1 MEYVSSYKIHILD
14 SHENTVTKTIVF
26 SHDTTDAV
34 IYPDDSIETVKLK
47 ISKAITGSDIENYAI
62 SPESMYLFGRQF
74 IPASEFT
81 IEKIY
86 QEITKHDTR
95 ELTRPRVQAYLD
107 NYSISMI
114 IPEDQVNMNEF
125 LEKVLEHILSSKLDG
140 SLRYVPIGFQ
150 YNIRGQTERDTTFPV
165 NPYLCSPEI
174 LHEFQEGGVATTS
187 ILIPHDHHLLLK
199 YLPLFQ
205 NEMYV
210 CFSKNIVP
218 EYSKYYFP
226 KNLGSESH
234 TMKLMRNHEMK
245 DPTVDF
251 FYKIAQH
258 PVIIPRLEKYIKSF
272 TIVMLNRIR
281 IPLDIIFKNISANA
295 STPVIM
301 YNPGKNKEN
310 ILRLFSLRTTNSGRR
325 IPVLTKR
332 QITDFTKFSKRQ
344 TVTFLLPK
352 KDGSVIDEK
361 DKDQILAAD
370 YELYV
375 KLNSS
380 GEIQIHC
387 ENRIGSVDDL
397 NRILRSKLNPLLL
410 YLNAFLEKS
419 GYTIQLFDEIGSMN
433 IGIKHFHEQW
443 IVSGVSKP
451 VQSFSILKEIPCIRN
466 IFDVYDDVGGLGG
479 GSENDDDDSN
489 EIVLRYKRMYNDME
503 GQGQL
508 IKEFKHMKKTNKLI
522 IEALIINYRMSFQQA
537 SARLDKYTNEEEERI
552 WAKSPNKEFF
562 FPIQFHFD
570 NQQMIIDIYKYCRDC
585 GGSLDV
591 RGLNIHGIEEYT
603 VGPKMRIH
611 KRRQHSTPSTNHI
624 VEIPRYAH
632 IELLRMYVQSILQ
645 IVLRLSK
652 ISIPVFCEKMVF
664 ESETV
669 AEEPELLPEPTFTEE
684 GEDQDVEEYVEEED
698 EEEGEEEEED
708 EEEEDD
714 DDGFLFGGVKKK
726 KYKTKLDRLKDA
738 DSNLFFT
745 STKGTN
751 EESYGRICQKDH
763 QPIVLNQEEYDA
775 TLEAT
780 PDLKAI
786 HYATTP
792 NKKLWYTCPKY
803 WCSITNQIL
812 TEEEYNQGVCK
823 DYVEISK
830 YNNPSFE
837 DSTKH
842 PHPEGHCL
850 PCCFKGDVTTKTL
863 HKDRILKCQQGNQ
876 ETSVSDTGPGD
887 NTTRIFKEDRNILKY
902 SSNPP
907 LTQGRWGLL
916 PKAVQYFLNVDYSK
930 MVVNTANSTKIVQNQ
945 SCFLLYGIEHPK
957 RQSFLGLFA
966 EIYSY
971 KNKLKSTV
979 TTQEL
984 RKLLVNKIT
993 LDRFLHCQN
1002 GSFPSVFGVNT
1013 RSPSAPPLKTYSN
1026 TQFYKTIDM
1035 NNPVQLAFL
1044 EKIISSFENFISFLS
1059 DTQTTIDHMYL
1070 WELLAGDFPELIPGG
1085 CNLVILEL
1093 SQEDG
1098 MIDYLCPPSEIS
1110 VFNTRK
1116 ETFFILKRDQY
1127 YEPIYQY
1134 MDYNGKNIVVTKGF
1148 FLEKTVPYS
1157 SMRRILELMDSS
1169 MHKYC
1174 LPIHDYQE
1182 ESNNTTTKSMDKYNL
1197 SASQIQIILHKF
1209 NYTIHS
1215 QVWNTQ
1221 GKIVGFYIS
1230 RNNNEKLGIF
1240 IPCFPSGILVD
1251 SPYPIIYIQPDGKR
1265 AYVPSSPQKEAK
1277 LPNEFGSTTNIS
1289 LWKSYK
1295 TTLVRLNSVIEDTN
1309 REIMCEPIYK
1319 IIDTKSGKVTGIMT
1333 ETTQFIPIFPHETP
1347 VEDELKSLSRTN
1359 DIESDQTLTLQKD
1372 GDIDRKNTIRKISLE
1387 SQFYQVFR
1395 STIRLYL
1402 NHYNSRLEK
1411 KSILENIQR
1420 YNEGVR
1426 LGNSDYTQYLKD
1438 ITVMLRT
1445 ISKNHVDFV
1454 EYSLEDLDMFM
1465 TSNTSISEC
1474 SQDRPDTDITA
1485 CKNGKI
1491 MIPKYNLLYDND
1503 KSAEVS
1509 GKDHSNKNIYY
1520 LRLADELL
1528 RYQRIQ
1534 LFMFQSQTFLNISA
1548 GMTEYSLLPTEILL
1562 LESFLTEDYFREMI
1576 PFNTSEYIHQTNY
1589 DTAEPAFMTNRTVNP
1604 ILSLEDQS
1612 QMIRQIP
1619 EQIQRDFVESA
1630 CILKKGTKD
1639 NFVEGNERSIWKQ
1652 AFPKSTREIFFQ
1664 GSPPSCTFAVVMNMI
1679 KMSGMESKT
1688 LPEIKKILWEAYQ
1701 PFLKDALL
1709 KNKILYTLKEQ
1720 FKKKLLE
1727 STDLETAIM
1736 TEDYFVTDLDLWVLA
1751 TYLDIPVILFS
1762 IKQIKMVSVDH
1773 WLYLNT
1779 HSIKS
1784 IGNDQ
1789 EIVEDVSSIYR
1800 PILFIRS
1807 PLSVSEVGAGPSYSL
1822 IESAFTYDQLGIMA
1836 NKIEEGIRNRT
1847 NQVISLERFLQEKI
1861 VVVTKKKTGK
1871 PRGGRS

>member
-1 MEYVSSYKIHILD
+1 MEHVSSYKIHLLD
-14 SHENTVTKTIVF
+14 SPENTVTKTMMF
-26 SHDTTDAV
+26 SRDEANEENASMM
-34 IYPDDSIETVKLK
+34 IYPDDSIEIVKLK
-47 ISKAITGSDIENYAI
+47 ISKAITGSDVVNYSI

-81 IEKIY
+81 IEKMY
-86 QEITKHDTR
+86 QEITRHDTR
-95 ELTRPRVQAYLD
+95 ELTIPRVQAYLD
-107 NYSISMI
+107 NYSISMVMPASKASI
-114 IPEDQVNMNEF
+114 NEF
-125 LEKVLEHILSSKLDG
+125 LEKVQEHIQSSKLG
-140 SLRYVPIGFQ
+140 GALRYTPLGFQ
-150 YNIRGQTERDTTFPV
+150 YNVRGQTERDTTFPV
-165 NPYLCSPEI
+165 NPYRCTSEI

-187 ILIPHDHHLLLK
+187 ILLPYDHHLLLK

-205 NEMYV
+205 NEIYV
-210 CFSKNIVP
+210 CFFKNILP
-218 EYSKYYFP
+218 EHSKYYFP
-226 KNLGSESH
+226 KNLGTESH
-234 TMKLMRNHEMK
+234 TMKLLKNHETK

-251 FYKIAQH
+251 FYKIAQN
-258 PVIIPRLEKYIKSF
+258 PVTIPRLEKYIKSF
-272 TIVMLNRIR
+272 TIVLLNRIR
-281 IPLDIIFKNISANA
+281 IPLDIIFKNVSANE
-295 STPVIM
+295 SIPLIM

-310 ILRLFSLRTTNSGRR
+310 ILRLFSLRTSNSGRR
-325 IPVLTKR
+325 IPVLSKR

-352 KDGSVIDEK
+352 REGRSAEASSSTMDEK

-380 GEIQIHC
+380 GELQIHC

-419 GYTIQLFDEIGSMN
+419 GYSIQLFDEIGSMN
-433 IGIKHFHEQW
+433 VGIKHFHEQW
-443 IVSGVSKP
+443 VVSGVPKS

-479 GSENDDDDSN
+479 NMEGGENDDDDSN
-489 EIVLRYKRMYNDME
+489 EIVLRYKRMYNDTE

-508 IKEFKHMKKTNKLI
+508 IKEFKHMKKSNKLI

-537 SARLDKYTNEEEERI
+537 NARLEKYTNEEEERI
-552 WAKSPNKEFF
+552 WAKSPNKEYF

-585 GGSLDV
+585 GGSSLDIHGV
-591 RGLNIHGIEEYT
+591 NVHGIEEYT

-611 KRRQHSTPSTNHI
+611 KRRQSSTPTTNHI
-624 VEIPRYAH
+624 VDIPRFAH
-632 IELLRMYVQSILQ
+632 IELLKMYVQSILQ
-645 IVLRLSK
+645 IVLRLNK
-652 ISIPVFCEKMVF
+652 ISVPVFCEKMTF
-664 ESETV
+664 EPESTM
-669 AEEPELLPEPTFTEE
+669 EEPEKQEVPEPTFT
-684 GEDQDVEEYVEEED
+684 DEYVEEEEEDVD
-698 EEEGEEEEED
+698 EEEEEEED
-708 EEEEDD
+708 EEEEEEEEDD
-714 DDGFLFGGVKKK
+714 DEEVFLFGGVKKK

-738 DSNLFFT
+738 DSKLFFT

-775 TLEAT
+775 NLET
-780 PDLKAI
+780 NPDLKAV

-792 NKKLWYTCPKY
+792 NKKLWYMCPKY

-823 DYVEISK
+823 DHVEISK

-850 PCCFKGDVTTKTL
+850 PCCFKGDVTTKAL
-863 HKDRILKCQQGNQ
+863 HKDRILKCQQGDQ
-876 ETSVSDTGPGD
+876 EASESLLNPVDAT
-887 NTTRIFKEDRNILKY
+887 NRIFKEDRNILKY

-907 LTQGRWGLL
+907 LTQGRWGIL
-916 PKAVQYFLNVDYSK
+916 PKSVQYFLNIDYSK
-930 MVVNTANSTKIVQNQ
+930 MVVNTANSTKIIQNQ
-945 SCFLLYGIEHPK
+945 PCFLLYGIEHPK

-971 KNKLKSTV
+971 KNKLKSTIS
-979 TTQEL
+979 TQEL
-984 RKLLVNKIT
+984 RKLLVSKVT

-1002 GSFPSVFGVNT
+1002 GSFPSVFGVNS
-1013 RSPSAPPLKTYSN
+1013 RSSNAPPLKTYSN
-1026 TQFYKTIDM
+1026 TQFYKTIDLH
-1035 NNPVQLAFL
+1035 NPIQLAFL
-1044 EKIISSFENFISFLS
+1044 EKVVSSFENFVAFLT

-1110 VFNTRK
+1110 VFDSRK
-1116 ETFFILKRDQY
+1116 ETFFVLKRDQY

-1134 MDYNGKNIVVTKGF
+1134 LDYNGKHIVVTKGF

-1182 ESNNTTTKSMDKYNL
+1182 YPNVLEVSETKPMDKYNL

-1209 NYTIHS
+1209 NYTIHY

-1251 SPYPIIYIQPDGKR
+1251 SPYPIIYIHPDGSTITKK
-1265 AYVPSSPQKEAK
+1265 PSV
-1277 LPNEFGSTTNIS
+1277 TNIS

-1295 TTLVRLNSVIEDTN
+1295 ITLVRLNSVIEDTN
-1309 REIMCEPIYK
+1309 REILCDPVHK
-1319 IIDTKSGKVTGIMT
+1319 IIDTKSGNITGIMT
-1333 ETTQFIPIFPHETP
+1333 ETNQFVPIFPHETP
-1347 VEDELKSLSRTN
+1347 VEDELKPLTRSN
-1359 DIESDQTLTLQKD
+1359 DIESDQTLTLHQQ
-1372 GDIDRKNTIRKISLE
+1372 GDTERKNTIQKISLE

-1395 STIRLYL
+1395 STLRQLL
-1402 NHYNSRLEK
+1402 NQYNSRLEK
-1411 KSILENIQR
+1411 KTILENIQR
-1420 YNEGVR
+1420 YNEGKR
-1426 LGNSDYTQYLKD
+1426 LGNSDYTQYLKE
-1438 ITVMLRT
+1438 ITILLRT

-1454 EYSLEDLDMFM
+1454 EYSLEDLNMFM
-1465 TSNTSISEC
+1465 TSNIAIHEC
-1474 SQDRPDTDITA
+1474 SQNRPDTDITA

-1491 MIPKYNLLYDND
+1491 VIPKYNLMYDTTSKNT
-1503 KSAEVS
+1503 

-1534 LFMFQSQTFLNISA
+1534 LFMFQTQTFLNISA
-1548 GMTEYSLLPTEILL
+1548 GMTDYRLLPTEILL
-1562 LESFLTEDYFREMI
+1562 LESFLTEDYFRDMI

-1589 DTAEPAFMTNRTVNP
+1589 DTAEPAFMTNRTVHP
-1604 ILSLEDQS
+1604 ILTLEDQS

-1619 EQIQRDFVESA
+1619 EQIQRDFVESS
-1630 CILKKGTKD
+1630 CILKKGTKE
-1639 NFVEGNERSIWKQ
+1639 NFVEGNDRSIWKQ
-1652 AFPKSTREIFFQ
+1652 AFPKNTREVFFQ
-1664 GSPPSCTFAVVMNMI
+1664 GSPSSCTFAVVMNMI

-1688 LPEIKKILWEAYQ
+1688 LPEIKKMLWEAYQ
-1701 PFLKDALL
+1701 PYLKDTLL
-1709 KNKILYTLKEQ
+1709 TNKVLYTLKEQ

-1736 TEDYFVTDLDLWVLA
+1736 TEDYFITDLDLWVLA

-1762 IKQIKMVSVDH
+1762 IKQIKMASVDH

-1779 HSIKS
+1779 RSMKS

-1822 IESAFTYDQLGIMA
+1822 IERSFTYDQLGAMA
-1836 NKIEEGIRNRT
+1836 DKIEEGIRNRT
-1847 NQVISLERFLQEKI
+1847 NQVISLERFLLEKI
-1861 VVVTKKKTGK
+1861 VVVTK
-1871 PRGGRS
+1871 RNSRS